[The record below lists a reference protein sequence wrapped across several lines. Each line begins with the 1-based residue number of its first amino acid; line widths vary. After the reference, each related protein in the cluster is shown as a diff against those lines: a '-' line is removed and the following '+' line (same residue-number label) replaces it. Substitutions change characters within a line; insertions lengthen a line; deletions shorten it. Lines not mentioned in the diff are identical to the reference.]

1 MRKLLG
7 ELLSKLLRKL
17 LRKLWAFSKGLK
29 ISKDNKHRSKSV
41 GQSLKKALTGDAE
54 SLLCDQKCK
63 RNAALDHGNGPVLP

>member
-29 ISKDNKHRSKSV
+29 ISKDNKHRSKSA
-41 GQSLKKALTGDAE
+41 GQSLKVKVGR
-54 SLLCDQKCK
+54 SKSK
-63 RNAALDHGNGPVLP
+63 KSINW